1 MGNLGSL
8 NYCIEFQGCQLSR
21 TSAADRLRKGENR
34 DECPNVRGKATAA
47 INSDNCMQHAVFV
60 RVGQVSEKCELM
72 DVGAMPGIWPA
83 ILPIIR
89 LKALDECSMVSPNH
103 PEVAITLPLRLTT
116 EPSLIILKVCGSNS
130 VVRVPAFQAGCRGFE
145 SHLPLHFLNYEKRCS
160 QSGVARLGER
170 TAKSPYRQR
179 TEKYCRHCWARDGK
193 DSDVAG
199 QSASIDLPQRT
210 QSAETSR
217 GIGIPT

>member
-1 MGNLGSL
+1 MGRHGVSGV
-8 NYCIEFQGCQLSR
+8 C
-21 TSAADRLRKGENR
+21 SAIFLRKQMR
-34 DECPNVRGKATAA
+34 
-47 INSDNCMQHAVFV
+47 
-60 RVGQVSEKCELM
+60 
-72 DVGAMPGIWPA
+72 
-83 ILPIIR
+83 
-89 LKALDECSMVSPNH
+89 
-103 PEVAITLPLRLTT
+103 LRLTT

-170 TAKSPYRQR
+170 IAKSPYRQR

-210 QSAETSR
+210 QSVSTDYNLIFFQGVGETAEATRRLRTPNKITMSF
-217 GIGIPT
+217 